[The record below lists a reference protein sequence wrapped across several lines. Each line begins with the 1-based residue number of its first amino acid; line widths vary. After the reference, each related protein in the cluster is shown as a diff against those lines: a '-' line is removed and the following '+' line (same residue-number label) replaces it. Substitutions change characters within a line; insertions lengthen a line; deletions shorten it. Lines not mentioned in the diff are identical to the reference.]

1 MAVTDVL
8 NSSSSSSKSLKPVVT
23 ADFNPIAFIE
33 KKKHGIAHSQTEIHD
48 WVSGVI
54 SGTVADY
61 QLSAWMM
68 AVCLKGLSEDETFYL
83 TEAFVNSGEILSVE
97 GIEGTFVDKHSTGG
111 VGDKTTLV
119 VVPLLAAMGLKIVK
133 LSGRGLGFT
142 GGTIDKLEAIPGF
155 KVSQT
160 TQAMQN
166 QLKQV
171 GAVLSSQTGDL
182 APADAVFYALRDVTA
197 TVDNLSLIAASVVS
211 KKIASGADVIV
222 LDIKVGRGAFM
233 KTLTEAKALASL
245 CRTIGARFGKR
256 LETVISSMD
265 QPLGSAI
272 GHTVEILEV
281 VETLK
286 GNGSADLEYL
296 CLALAS
302 VACVSAGLFP
312 TTEIA
317 WVALKEKIQTGD
329 VYRKF
334 EEIVQ
339 AQGGDVEALDPEA
352 AAMPQPARMATI
364 MAPSSGYVHQI
375 DSMKVAKAVKMLGG
389 GRTKKED
396 VLDLSVGVQLHH
408 KVGDF
413 VEAGEVLARVLTGKH
428 HFNEA
433 IETLK
438 SAFQLSEVPMD
449 GMPELIL
456 DASLPLFSHHNDH

>member
-8 NSSSSSSKSLKPVVT
+8 NSSSSKSPKPAIT
-23 ADFNPIAFIE
+23 RDFNPIAFIE

-48 WVSGVI
+48 WVSGVM

-119 VVPLLAAMGLKIVK
+119 VVPLLAAMGLKVAK

-160 TQAMQN
+160 TQAMKD
-166 QLKQV
+166 QLKQI

-182 APADAVFYALRDVTA
+182 APADAPFYALRDVTA
-197 TVDNLSLIAASVVS
+197 TMDNLSLIATSVVS
-211 KKIASGADVIV
+211 KKIASGADVIII
-222 LDIKVGRGAFM
+222 DIKVGRGAFM

-245 CRTIGARFGKR
+245 CRNIGARFGKR

-281 VETLK
+281 IETLK
-286 GNGSADLEYL
+286 GKGSADLEYL

-312 TTEIA
+312 TTETA
-317 WVALKEKIQTGD
+317 WVALKEKIKNGD
-329 VYRKF
+329 AYRKF

-339 AQGGDVEALDPEA
+339 AQGGEVEALDPEA

-456 DASLPLFSHHNDH
+456 ESSLPLFSHHNEH

>member
-1 MAVTDVL
+1 
-8 NSSSSSSKSLKPVVT
+8 
-23 ADFNPIAFIE
+23 
-33 KKKHGIAHSQTEIHD
+33 
-48 WVSGVI
+48 
-54 SGTVADY
+54 
-61 QLSAWMM
+61 
-68 AVCLKGLSEDETFYL
+68 
-83 TEAFVNSGEILSVE
+83 
-97 GIEGTFVDKHSTGG
+97 
-111 VGDKTTLV
+111 
-119 VVPLLAAMGLKIVK
+119 
-133 LSGRGLGFT
+133 
-142 GGTIDKLEAIPGF
+142 
-155 KVSQT
+155 
-160 TQAMQN
+160 
-166 QLKQV
+166 
-171 GAVLSSQTGDL
+171 
-182 APADAVFYALRDVTA
+182 
-197 TVDNLSLIAASVVS
+197 
-211 KKIASGADVIV
+211 
-222 LDIKVGRGAFM
+222 M

-245 CRTIGARFGKR
+245 CRTIGVRFGKR
-256 LETVISSMD
+256 LETVISSMN

-312 TTEIA
+312 TTQTA
-317 WVALKEKIQTGD
+317 WVALKEKLYNGD
-329 VYRKF
+329 AYRKF

-352 AAMPQPARMATI
+352 TAMPQPARMATI
-364 MAPSSGYVHQI
+364 MAPSSGSVHQI

-389 GRTKKED
+389 GRSKKED

-433 IETLK
+433 IKTLK

-449 GMPELIL
+449 GIPELIL
-456 DASLPLFSHHNDH
+456 DSSLPLFSHHNEH